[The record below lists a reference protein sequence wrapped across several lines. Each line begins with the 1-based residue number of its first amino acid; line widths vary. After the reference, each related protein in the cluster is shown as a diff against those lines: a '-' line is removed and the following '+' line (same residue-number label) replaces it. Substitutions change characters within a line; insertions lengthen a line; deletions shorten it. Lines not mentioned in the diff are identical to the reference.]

1 MTTAGHHVM
10 IEIVVHNEAL
20 MLVTCAELASLRSA
34 ITITQ
39 ITADCSKLEQ
49 EVIYHASLPCLVERR
64 FVPSNLSS
72 SSQIRLHDGLV
83 SCGIL

>member
-1 MTTAGHHVM
+1 M
-10 IEIVVHNEAL
+10 IEIVVQSEAL

-39 ITADCSKLEQ
+39 ITEDCSKLEQ
-49 EVIYHASLPCLVERR
+49 EVIHHASLPCLVERWL
-64 FVPSNLSS
+64 VPSNFSS
-72 SSQIRLHDGLV
+72 SSQIRLHDGLL